1 MCLLIWIFKF
11 TINLLQVWR
20 QWRDE
25 TILSILDSSIKEKY
39 SEQEVLICIQIGL
52 LCVQQNP
59 HARPSMVKVV
69 SYFSNHLVELPRP
82 EEPTFFLHGTKD
94 SKALVQESS
103 SRPSSSGCIPL
114 SVNEMPTSQFLPR

>member
-1 MCLLIWIFKF
+1 
-11 TINLLQVWR
+11 VWR
-20 QWRDE
+20 QWTDLRV
-25 TILSILDSSIKEKY
+25 LSILDPGIKEKY
-39 SEQEVLICIQIGL
+39 SEEEVFMCIQIGL

-82 EEPTFFLHGTKD
+82 EEPTFFLHGTRN
-94 SKALVQESS
+94 SKALTQELSY
-103 SRPSSSGCIPL
+103 RASSSGCTPS